1 MKPKN
6 LTQLWIPV
14 LRTWLHS
21 VLIFLIL
28 LNGMGYTFIQVNFYL
43 DRKQITALYCVN
55 KDKPELQ
62 CDGKCE
68 LGKRLSEAKNQTEG
82 QTEITLE
89 ELRLVFPEQITLN
102 PIVLK
107 LKDYLELHPNSF
119 YKKNL
124 TTGSE
129 MDFFHPPQLVFS

>member
-1 MKPKN
+1 MAKA
-6 LTQLWIPV
+6 V
-14 LRTWLHS
+14 LNS
-21 VLIFLIL
+21 VLIILIL

-43 DRKQITALYCVN
+43 DREQITALHCVN

-89 ELRLVFPEQITLN
+89 ELRLVFIEQVTFEPLN
-102 PIVLK
+102 PHSKVNF
-107 LKDYLELHPNSF
+107 EFSFTSF
-119 YKKNL
+119 YQLNL

-129 MDFFHPPQLVFS
+129 LDFFHPPQS